1 VRGSRGRGGQEAAA
15 CGAAAVGGGRRASW
29 LAGGAAGVA
38 LRHRHLDRM
47 DTEERKLRLHEI
59 RVEILLQ
66 VGTDLAQTIKFSS
79 RSIYPML
86 EDTRALRVVMERE
99 TRMLDVDRL
108 LFDDS
113 GETELER
120 CRGSWRPAVSALT
133 RGLGARPG
141 LEEAASLF
149 ERHVLPM
156 QRVAKTRR
164 RGGDIGQLGGPSAHG
179 HCRKGH
185 WLRFCL

>member
-1 VRGSRGRGGQEAAA
+1 
-15 CGAAAVGGGRRASW
+15 
-29 LAGGAAGVA
+29 
-38 LRHRHLDRM
+38 M
-47 DTEERKLRLHEI
+47 DPEERKLRIHEI

-66 VGTDLAQTIKFSS
+66 VGTDLAQTIRFSS

-99 TRMLDVDRL
+99 RLDVDRL

-113 GETELER
+113 EETELER

-133 RGLGARPG
+133 GGAGARPG
-141 LEEAASLF
+141 LDEAASLF

-156 QRVAKTRR
+156 QRVAKTRGR
-164 RGGDIGQLGGPSAHG
+164 YWSAWIGTVTRGAGSDPTNDSEGVPCISLRCFVVPMHSTCGQALHSCHPSASST
-179 HCRKGH
+179 
-185 WLRFCL
+185 L